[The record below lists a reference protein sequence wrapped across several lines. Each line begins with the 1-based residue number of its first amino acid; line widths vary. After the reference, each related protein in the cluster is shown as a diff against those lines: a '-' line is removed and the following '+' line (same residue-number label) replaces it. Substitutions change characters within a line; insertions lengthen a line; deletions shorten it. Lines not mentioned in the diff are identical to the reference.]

1 MLTAFAE
8 AENEKIG
15 PMTEAYN
22 DVYDVLPQR
31 IQRQLEETKEH
42 FRKYKDKYS
51 NLDKFE
57 S

>member
-1 MLTAFAE
+1 VLTAFAE